1 MSQYVQ
7 LQQDG
12 SLRIYFPLAS
22 YSRVRRTGWGLKN
35 EQCVYVR
42 VLLSLHRGK
51 LWLAGFCVHL
61 EGDEVPPGRHS
72 PCSLQQMEPP
82 ERVTCGTPNRLVYQ
96 LSRIVWRYLRCRP
109 TNPALPL
116 GWERFHSDITAE
128 LGELAQHCIVCH
140 YEIQTGNS
148 LLRSTTCSRRCS
160 LYFRQSQLA
169 VRVPEMFVDQ
179 DAAGMLFWAMDAA
192 IRCNTLNL
200 VEGRPFP
207 LTNTVMKFAL
217 SAMGAVLEDIV
228 DYNTFAR
235 AMNITPS
242 EVQLF
247 ISWVF
252 TSYRGALIT
261 LPSLGGL
268 SEDYRVFMANA
279 KQKLEIAFAEKLKPS
294 GGHSGVVFH
303 GTTCDRLYPILH
315 NGLQTQVRRDMMQW
329 GNVLGTGIYTT
340 DNSEV
345 AMGYA
350 RDFAVP
356 FPNRPIDLGA
366 FVLLICE
373 LAEPTKHKKADRDPL
388 SQKSCQ
394 IFVTTDPED
403 LILRAVVVATPGA
416 ELPHM
421 QLRDAHRMIRIAR

>member
-7 LQQDG
+7 LQQDD

-22 YSRVRRTGWGLKN
+22 YS
-35 EQCVYVR
+35 R

-61 EGDEVPPGRHS
+61 EGDEVLPGRHS
-72 PCSLQQMEPP
+72 PCSLQQMEPS
-82 ERVTCGTPNRLVYQ
+82 ERVICGTPNRLVYQ
-96 LSRIVWRYLRCRP
+96 LSRIIWRYLRCRP
-109 TNPALPL
+109 TNPVLPL
-116 GWERFHSDITAE
+116 GWERFHSDIIAE
-128 LGELAQHCIVCH
+128 LGELAQHLSIYLYDRDLSSARNSH
-140 YEIQTGNS
+140 RHTGNS
-148 LLRSTTCSRRCS
+148 LLRSTTCSRQCS

-169 VRVPEMFVDQ
+169 VRFPEMFVDQ
-179 DAAGMLFWAMDAA
+179 DSAGILFWAVDAA
-192 IRCNTLNL
+192 IRYNTLNL
-200 VEGRPFP
+200 VGRPFL
-207 LTNTVMKFAL
+207 LTNTLMKFAL
-217 SAMGAVLEDIV
+217 SGMGALLEDIV

-279 KQKLEIAFAEKLKPS
+279 KRELEIAFAEKLKPS

-315 NGLQTQVRRDMMQW
+315 TGLQTQVRRDMMQW

-350 RDFAVP
+350 VP
-356 FPNRPIDLGA
+356 FPNSKTIDLGG

-416 ELPHM
+416 ELPRM
-421 QLRDAHRMIRIAR
+421 QLRDARRMIRIAR